1 MNRRKFIALSGGT
14 LVSVGSLQQNGTR
27 TSLAITNDDF
37 NLPTESSYTFTSS
50 GSMFK
55 ALQLDITNFTIETSN
70 LEAPKKTSI
79 EVSAET
85 GKTRNTATK
94 SNVLK
99 DKTKSSIPR
108 TGIIDITN
116 YQDIQFDLMASG
128 LTNDEMD
135 SGLTND
141 DFNVPSSEGERT
153 TDVTVTFNVKNG
165 DDNIDVSA
173 SETFSVALTLV
184 QLLEDIF
191 SGVRILD
198 SSEAL
203 SVGEGILD
211 YRVV

>member
-70 LEAPKKTSI
+70 LEAPKNTSI

-85 GKTRNTATK
+85 EKQDKAATI
-94 SNVLK
+94 NPDVLEYN
-99 DKTKSSIPR
+99 TKSSIPR

-116 YQDIQFDLMASG
+116 KQNIQFDLMASG
-128 LTNDEMD
+128 
-135 SGLTND
+135 GLTNE

-153 TDVTVTFNVKNG
+153 TDVTDVTVTFNVKNV
-165 DDNIDVSA
+165 DDNIDLSA

>member
-85 GKTRNTATK
+85 EKQDNTATK

-99 DKTKSSIPR
+99 DKTKSRIPS
-108 TGIIDITN
+108 TGSLDITN
-116 YQDIQFDLMASG
+116 EQNIQFDLMA
-128 LTNDEMD
+128 

-153 TDVTVTFNVKNG
+153 TDVTVTFNVIND

>member
-50 GSMFK
+50 GSMFQ
-55 ALQLDITNFTIETSN
+55 ALQLGITNFTIETSN
-70 LEAPKKTSI
+70 LEAPENTIIK
-79 EVSAET
+79 VSAET
-85 GKTRNTATK
+85 EKQVNKAKNPDVLESNTK
-94 SNVLK
+94 SL
-99 DKTKSSIPR
+99 IPS
-108 TGIIDITN
+108 TGSLDITN
-116 YQDIQFDLMASG
+116 EQNIQFDLMASG
-128 LTNDEMD
+128 LTN
-135 SGLTND
+135 N
-141 DFNVPSSEGERT
+141 DFNVPSSEGELT
-153 TDVTVTFNVKNG
+153 TDVTVTFNVKNV

>member
-1 MNRRKFIALSGGT
+1 
-14 LVSVGSLQQNGTR
+14 
-27 TSLAITNDDF
+27 
-37 NLPTESSYTFTSS
+37 
-50 GSMFK
+50 MFK

-70 LEAPKKTSI
+70 LEAPKNTSI

-85 GKTRNTATK
+85 EKQVNTATNTDVLE
-94 SNVLK
+94 SN
-99 DKTKSSIPR
+99 TKSLIPS
-108 TGIIDITN
+108 TGSLDITN
-116 YQDIQFDLMASG
+116 EQNIQFDLMA
-128 LTNDEMD
+128 

-153 TDVTVTFNVKNG
+153 TDVTDVTVTFNVKNV

>member
-1 MNRRKFIALSGGT
+1 
-14 LVSVGSLQQNGTR
+14 
-27 TSLAITNDDF
+27 
-37 NLPTESSYTFTSS
+37 
-50 GSMFK
+50 MFK

-70 LEAPKKTSI
+70 LEAPKNTSI

-85 GKTRNTATK
+85 EKQDKAATI
-94 SNVLK
+94 NPDVLEYN
-99 DKTKSSIPR
+99 TKSSIPR

-116 YQDIQFDLMASG
+116 KQNIQFDLMDSG

-141 DFNVPSSEGERT
+141 DFYVPSSEGELT
-153 TDVTVTFNVKNG
+153 TDVTVTFNVKNV

>member
-70 LEAPKKTSI
+70 LEAPKNTSI

-85 GKTRNTATK
+85 EKQVNKATNSDVLKPDTK
-94 SNVLK
+94 SR
-99 DKTKSSIPR
+99 IPP
-108 TGIIDITN
+108 TGSLDITN
-116 YQDIQFDLMASG
+116 EQDIQFDLIASG
-128 LTNDEMD
+128 LTK
-135 SGLTND
+135 D
-141 DFNVPSSEGERT
+141 DFYVPSSEGERT
-153 TDVTVTFNVKNG
+153 TDVTVTFNVIND

-184 QLLEDIF
+184 QLLKDIF

-198 SSEAL
+198 SSESL

>member
-85 GKTRNTATK
+85 EKQDNTATK

-99 DKTKSSIPR
+99 DKTKSRIPS
-108 TGIIDITN
+108 TGSLDITN
-116 YQDIQFDLMASG
+116 EQNIQFDLMASG
-128 LTNDEMD
+128 RLTN
-135 SGLTND
+135 ND
-141 DFNVPSSEGERT
+141 FYVPESEGERT
-153 TDVTVTFNVKNG
+153 TDVTVTFNVIND